1 VAKDLGAALAVPTWG
16 VQLSIAMPRLP
27 GTDLFGRWFV
37 PGLFA
42 GLLALVMAWAPLTS
56 MVNLVRMPL
65 HSMGMPVGDGMAMP
79 WAVQRAQGPI
89 VQSLASFPR
98 LQRQGIAIKVGVH
111 AESIYELSLAQKTY
125 FVDGRFWL
133 EWPNSVQEW
142 MQREDLDPLAV
153 VDFVNQVEDWNS
165 EVRAD
170 FSEPEQRPDGTW
182 YQSFRFSSHF
192 DMGTIDFRKYPF
204 GSLQLPIVLQ
214 VVPAHSEIDGRPL
227 LLVPERNQRG
237 IIGEDAS
244 LDGYSLTSATLAPV
258 VRTYR
263 TDYGLRRLVRI
274 SQVKCIFNYQS
285 SFWPGFVK
293 YVLPLAII
301 LLVVLISPYLE
312 SSLGDVRLAIPTTAL
327 LTLVFLQ
334 QGYSAGLPQTP
345 YLSYLDKLY
354 AVAYLICIGMFMLFA
369 WSSNRYALAGDDQKA
384 AVQARLDRIDQ
395 RFQLV
400 SLGLIVVVAFEVW
413 LT

>member
-1 VAKDLGAALAVPTWG
+1 
-16 VQLSIAMPRLP
+16 MPRSP
-27 GTDLFGRWFV
+27 GTDRFGRWFV
-37 PGLFA
+37 PGLLA
-42 GLLALVMAWAPLTS
+42 GLLAIVMAWAPISS
-56 MVNLVRMPL
+56 MINLVRMPM
-65 HSMGMPVGDGMAMP
+65 HRMGMPVGDRISMP
-79 WAVQRAQGPI
+79 WALQRAQAPI
-89 VQSLASFPR
+89 IQPLASFPQ
-98 LQRQGIAIKVGVH
+98 LQRQGIAMQVGMHVD
-111 AESIYELSLAQKTY
+111 SIYELSLAEKTY

-133 EWPNSVQEW
+133 EWPNAVQEW
-142 MQREDLDPLAV
+142 MQRENLDPLAV
-153 VDFVNQVEDWNS
+153 VDFSNQVEDWNS
-165 EVRAD
+165 KVMAD
-170 FSEPEQRPDGTW
+170 LSQPKQREDGTW

-192 DMGTIDFRKYPF
+192 HVRTIDLRKYPF

-214 VVPAHSEIDGRPL
+214 VVPAHSVVDGRPL
-227 LLVPERNQRG
+227 LLVPEHNQRG

-263 TDYGLRRLVRI
+263 TDYGLNRLVRI
-274 SQVKCIFNYQS
+274 SQVQCLFNYRS
-285 SFWPGFVK
+285 SFWPGFIT

-312 SSLGDVRLAIPTTAL
+312 CSLGDVRLAIPSTAL

-334 QGYSAGLPQTP
+334 QGYAAGLPQTP

-354 AVAYLICIGMFMLFA
+354 AVAYLICVGLFILFA
-369 WSSNRYALAGDDQKA
+369 WSTNRYAQASDDQKA

-400 SLGLIVVVAFEVW
+400 SLGLIVVVALEVW
-413 LT
+413 LA

>member
-1 VAKDLGAALAVPTWG
+1 
-16 VQLSIAMPRLP
+16 MPRLP
-27 GTDLFGRWFV
+27 GTDRFGRWFV
-37 PGLFA
+37 PGLLA
-42 GLLALVMAWAPLTS
+42 GLLALVMAWAPISS

-65 HSMGMPVGDGMAMP
+65 HRMGIQGGEGIGMP
-79 WAVQRAQGPI
+79 WAMQRAQGPI
-89 VQSLASFPR
+89 IQPLAAFTQ
-98 LQRQGIAIKVGVH
+98 LQRQGIVMKVGLH
-111 AESIYELSLAQKTY
+111 ADAIYELSLAQKTY

-133 EWPNSVQEW
+133 EWPNTVQVW
-142 MQREDLDPLAV
+142 MQREHLDPLAV
-153 VDFVNQVEDWNS
+153 VDFMNQVEDWNS
-165 EVRAD
+165 EVVPD
-170 FSEPEQRPDGTW
+170 FSQPEQRPDGTW
-182 YQSFRFSSHF
+182 YQSFRFSSLF
-192 DMGTIDFRKYPF
+192 DVRKIDLRKYPF

-214 VVPAHSEIDGRPL
+214 VVPAHSVIDGRPL

-263 TDYGLRRLVRI
+263 TDYGLNRLVRI
-274 SQVKCIFNYQS
+274 SQVKCLFNYRS
-285 SFWPGFVK
+285 SFWPGFIK

-301 LLVVLISPYLE
+301 VLVVLISPYLD

-354 AVAYLICIGMFMLFA
+354 AVAYLICIGLFILFA
-369 WSSNRYALAGDDQKA
+369 WSSNRYSLASDDQKA
-384 AVQARLDRIDQ
+384 AVQLRLDRIDQ

-400 SLGLIVVVAFEVW
+400 SLGLIALVAVEAW
-413 LT
+413 LS

>member
-1 VAKDLGAALAVPTWG
+1 
-16 VQLSIAMPRLP
+16 MPRLP
-27 GTDLFGRWFV
+27 GTDRLGRWFV
-37 PGLFA
+37 PGLLA
-42 GLLALVMAWAPLTS
+42 GLLAMVMAWAPISS

-65 HSMGMPVGDGMAMP
+65 HRMGMPVADRIAMP
-79 WAVQRAQGPI
+79 WAMQRAQGPI
-89 VQSLASFPR
+89 IQPLASFPQ
-98 LQRQGIAIKVGVH
+98 LQRQGIVMKAGMHVD
-111 AESIYELSLAQKTY
+111 SIYELSLAQKTY

-133 EWPNSVQEW
+133 EWPDTVQEW
-142 MQREDLDPLAV
+142 MQRENLDPLAV
-153 VDFVNQVEDWNS
+153 VEFINQVEDWNS
-165 EVRAD
+165 EVVPD
-170 FSEPEQRPDGTW
+170 FSEPEQKPDGTW

-192 DMGTIDFRKYPF
+192 HVRTIDLRKYPF

-214 VVPAHSEIDGRPL
+214 VVPARSVVDGRPL
-227 LLVPERNQRG
+227 LLVPARNQRG

-263 TDYGLRRLVRI
+263 TDYGLNRLVRI
-274 SQVKCIFNYQS
+274 SQVQCLFNYRS
-285 SFWPGFVK
+285 SFWPGFIN

-312 SSLGDVRLAIPTTAL
+312 CSLGDVRLAIPSTAL

-334 QGYSAGLPQTP
+334 QGYAAGLPQTP

-354 AVAYLICIGMFMLFA
+354 AVAYLICVGLFILFA
-369 WSSNRYALAGDDQKA
+369 WSTNRYAQASDDQKS
-384 AVQARLDRIDQ
+384 AVQAWLDRIDQ

-400 SLGLIVVVAFEVW
+400 SLGLIVVVALEAW